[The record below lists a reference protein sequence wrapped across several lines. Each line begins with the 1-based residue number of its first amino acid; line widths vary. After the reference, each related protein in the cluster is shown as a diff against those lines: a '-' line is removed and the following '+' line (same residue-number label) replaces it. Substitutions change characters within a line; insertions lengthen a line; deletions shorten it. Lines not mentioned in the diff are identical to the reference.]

1 MTSEANSPVMNG
13 GMETIMEDMTME
25 DGMRTPTMRNVNV
38 ADAFDWQQRANVAEH
53 ELTIQQSKL
62 AREKGTNRR
71 LHSQLI
77 SSIEGWTVTSQHM
90 QVLLNSNYGYYQEV
104 LRLKSTIE
112 ALEAMIQRLFMV
124 SHNKER
130 MSPGYLTA
138 DT

>member
-1 MTSEANSPVMNG
+1 ETNSPVITG
-13 GMETIMEDMTME
+13 SMETIMEDMTME
-25 DGMRTPTMRNVNV
+25 DGIRTPTMRRVNV

-53 ELTIQQSKL
+53 ELTIQQFKL

-90 QVLLNSNYGYYQEV
+90 QALLNSNYSYSQDI

-112 ALEAMIQRLFMV
+112 TLEAMIQRLFV
-124 SHNKER
+124 ASRLDNKER
-130 MSPGYLTA
+130 MSPGYVTA
-138 DT
+138 DN

>member
-1 MTSEANSPVMNG
+1 MNG
-13 GMETIMEDMTME
+13 SIETIMENMTME

-38 ADAFDWQQRANVAEH
+38 ADAFDWQQQANVAEH

-71 LHSQLI
+71 LHSQLT

-124 SHNKER
+124 LHNKER
-130 MSPGYLTA
+130 MSPGYVTA

>member
-1 MTSEANSPVMNG
+1 MNG

-90 QVLLNSNYGYYQEV
+90 QVLLNSNYGHYQEV

-130 MSPGYLTA
+130 MSPGYVTA